1 VVSDPSKVGS
11 ANRSQHRVA
20 DAVRQAAA
28 AAVFLVFVVFLVSLG
43 TGQSWAAGDVPL
55 GTAMAS
61 VRSSFGIPD
70 AIRFDS
76 AGRQIWEYTGRRA
89 PSGAYRLSF
98 DAQGA
103 VREATPLRSPERLAQ
118 VRAGE
123 TTTAELVELLGEPT
137 RITATDGGLAWLFS
151 RAGEKAF
158 TVTLG
163 ADRRVK
169 SVSGPD

>member
-11 ANRSQHRVA
+11 ATRLQHRGT
-20 DAVRQAAA
+20 DAVRLAAA
-28 AAVFLVFVVFLVSLG
+28 AAALLMSLG
-43 TGQSWAAGDVPL
+43 AGPSWAAGDVPL
-55 GTAMAS
+55 GTAMDS

-70 AIRFDS
+70 AIRFDG

-103 VREATPLRSPERLAQ
+103 VREATALRTPERLAQ

-123 TTTAELVELLGEPT
+123 TTSAELVELLGEPR
-137 RITATDGGLAWLFS
+137 RISVTDGGLVWLFP
-151 RAGEKAF
+151 RDGEKSL

-169 SVSGPD
+169 SVSGLD